1 MPPIPIPK
9 SAGSSLPELLYVSLA
24 IPIRRALQ
32 LLSSST
38 SQPLPRR
45 PLFYALNSI
54 PSVAHTA
61 ISSAH
66 SSSLQRRQ
74 QSIVVVPALYN
85 TNGAKPSTVIAA
97 VLGSV
102 GGLLLVLW
110 LAYTCFTFAQPN
122 RFVEEEVVVRR
133 NSRHTSHHSP
143 RSVSR
148 ARSVRSEVVET
159 TRVRSSTPPPPRRES
174 RRETIIVEETL
185 RPERV
190 ERDEDIVEVFE
201 EHSPPPPRRSR
212 SGRASGYRNVD
223 PGEFGGG
230 SRPLRPVR

>member
-1 MPPIPIPK
+1 MPPIPMPM
-9 SAGSSLPELLYVSLA
+9 SPGSSLLETAFASLSV
-24 IPIRRALQ
+24 PIRRALHIPP
-32 LLSSST
+32 SSI
-38 SQPLPRR
+38 SQPLLRR
-45 PLFYALNSI
+45 RFS
-54 PSVAHTA
+54 HA
-61 ISSAH
+61 ISSLASIVNTSL
-66 SSSLQRRQ
+66 SSDRSKSLHRRQ
-74 QSIVVVPALYN
+74 SVVVIPALYN
-85 TNGAKPSTVIAA
+85 TNGAKPSTVVAA

-110 LAYTCFTFAQPN
+110 LIYTCFNFANPN

-148 ARSVRSEVVET
+148 ARSVRSEVQET
-159 TRVRSSTPPPPRRES
+159 VRVRSSTPPPRRES
-174 RRETIIVEETL
+174 RRETIIVEETR

-190 ERDEDIVEVFE
+190 EREEDIVEVFE
-201 EHSPPPPRRSR
+201 EHSPAPPPRRSR
-212 SGRASGYRNVD
+212 SGRVSGYRNVD

>member
-9 SAGSSLPELLYVSLA
+9 SAGSSLPQLLYASLA
-24 IPIRRALQ
+24 IPIRRALR
-32 LLSSST
+32 LLPSST
-38 SQPLPRR
+38 SQSLSRR
-45 PLFYALNSI
+45 RWTHTFDAI
-54 PSVAHTA
+54 ASVAHTTR
-61 ISSAH
+61 SPDH
-66 SSSLQRRQ
+66 SNALHRRQ

-110 LAYTCFTFAQPN
+110 LAYTCYNFAQPN

-159 TRVRSSTPPPPRRES
+159 TRVRSSTPPPRRES
-174 RRETIIVEETL
+174 RRETIIVEETR

-201 EHSPPPPRRSR
+201 EHSPAPPRRSR
-212 SGRASGYRNVD
+212 SGRVSGYRNVD

>member
-1 MPPIPIPK
+1 MPSIPILK
-9 SAGSSLPELLYVSLA
+9 SPTTSRAETIFASFSTPLP
-24 IPIRRALQ
+24 RALQ
-32 LLSSST
+32 IAPSWLSQLSPRRRFTHALDSIASTVHSST
-38 SQPLPRR
+38 SSNHFNSLHRR
-45 PLFYALNSI
+45 
-54 PSVAHTA
+54 
-61 ISSAH
+61 
-66 SSSLQRRQ
+66 

-102 GGLLLVLW
+102 GGLLLLLW
-110 LAYTCFTFAQPN
+110 LIYTCFNFVNPS
-122 RFVEEEVVVRR
+122 RVVEEEVVVRR

-148 ARSVRSEVVET
+148 ARSVRSEVQET
-159 TRVRSSTPPPPRRES
+159 TRIRSSTPPPRRES
-174 RRETIIVEETL
+174 RRETIIVEETR

-201 EHSPPPPRRSR
+201 EHSPDPPPRRSR
-212 SGRASGYRNVD
+212 SGRVSGYRNVD
-223 PGEFGGG
+223 PGDFGGG